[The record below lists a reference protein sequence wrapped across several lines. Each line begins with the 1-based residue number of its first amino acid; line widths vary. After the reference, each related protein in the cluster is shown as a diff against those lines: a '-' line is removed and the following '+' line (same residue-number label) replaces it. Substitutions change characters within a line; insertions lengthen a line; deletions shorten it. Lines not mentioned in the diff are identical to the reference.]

1 MLNQR
6 NAQMWTKK
14 DKEWLGYKRKMS
26 VQDKQSISLSTP
38 PWEKNLSGQLKVRP
52 VIERTLPLATSK
64 INVSK

>member
-1 MLNQR
+1 
-6 NAQMWTKK
+6 MWTKK

-26 VQDKQSISLSTP
+26 VQDKSTISLSKP

-52 VIERTLPLATSK
+52 IVERTPSLATSK

>member
-1 MLNQR
+1 
-6 NAQMWTKK
+6 MWTKK

-26 VQDKQSISLSTP
+26 VQNKQSISLSTP
-38 PWEKNLSGQLKVRP
+38 PWEKKLSGQLKVRP

>member
-1 MLNQR
+1 
-6 NAQMWTKK
+6 MWTKK

-38 PWEKNLSGQLKVRP
+38 PWEKKLSGQLKVRP
-52 VIERTLPLATSK
+52 VIERPLPLATSK